1 MWDVS
6 LRCLCVCNVVTDIE
20 EERVLDYGVRRGI
33 VEEAREKLNI
43 ERLLNLYPSAVTE
56 YRITVRSGSYSM
68 YG

>member
-1 MWDVS
+1 
-6 LRCLCVCNVVTDIE
+6 VCNVVTDIE